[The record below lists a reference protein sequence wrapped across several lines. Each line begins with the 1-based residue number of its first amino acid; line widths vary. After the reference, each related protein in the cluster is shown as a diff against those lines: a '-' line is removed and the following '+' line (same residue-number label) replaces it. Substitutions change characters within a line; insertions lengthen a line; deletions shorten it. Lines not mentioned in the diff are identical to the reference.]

1 MEGGHLS
8 GHLAN
13 GLISFFLPLACWL
26 ALTTYFNKQN
36 MAEMAGCYKM
46 TVASLLVSLFL
57 SLGSLTPGDETSLH
71 RDPHGKDLGLWPA
84 EIHLSNLG
92 QASPHNLSLQV
103 TLQP

>member
-13 GLISFFLPLACWL
+13 GLIGFFHPLACWL

-57 SLGSLTPGDETSLH
+57 SLGSLTPGEASFHLMKHLYIETH
-71 RDPHGKDLGLWPA
+71 MVR
-84 EIHLSNLG
+84 
-92 QASPHNLSLQV
+92 
-103 TLQP
+103 T